1 MTMRELSHDQI
12 DQVSGGNILL
22 YPLIIVLVP
31 EIIRQIQAEAAAAG

>member
-1 MTMRELSHDQI
+1 MRELSQDQV

-31 EIIRQIQAEAAAAG
+31 EIIRQMQAEAAAAG